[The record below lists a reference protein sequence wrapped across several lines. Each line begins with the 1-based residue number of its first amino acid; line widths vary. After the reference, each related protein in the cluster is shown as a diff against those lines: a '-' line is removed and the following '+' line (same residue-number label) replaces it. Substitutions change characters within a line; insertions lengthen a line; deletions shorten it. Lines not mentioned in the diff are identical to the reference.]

1 MVCKINKILCISLFS
16 TLVIAIVSTLAKS
29 TNLSKNSNVNRTVL
43 PPQIIS
49 DKRDIQLSKEDIIKK
64 SLEEYVIDVEV
75 VEKNDHIIGINLIV
89 ENNIT
94 DNKIEIL
101 KTKMEEMYNS
111 YDFLRG
117 ENVIKV
123 NISDNQSIQ
132 EIFDI
137 KESIS
142 NITLETSDNI
152 IIDN

>member
-1 MVCKINKILCISLFS
+1 MVGKINKILCISLCS

-101 KTKMEEMYNS
+101 KTKMEEIYDSYN
-111 YDFLRG
+111 FLSN
-117 ENVIKV
+117 EDVIKI
-123 NISDNQSIQ
+123 NISDNQNIEES
-132 EIFDI
+132 FDV
-137 KESIS
+137 KKSTS
-142 NITLETSDNI
+142 TFKTSDNVI
-152 IIDN
+152 ISN

>member
-101 KTKMEEMYNS
+101 KTKMEEIYDSYN
-111 YDFLRG
+111 FLSN
-117 ENVIKV
+117 EDVIKI
-123 NISDNQSIQ
+123 NISDNQNIEES
-132 EIFDI
+132 FDV
-137 KESIS
+137 KKSTS
-142 NITLETSDNI
+142 TLKTSDNLI
-152 IIDN
+152 ISN

>member
-64 SLEEYVIDVEV
+64 SLEEYVMGIEV
-75 VEKNDHIIGINLIV
+75 IEENNHITEINLIV
-89 ENNIT
+89 EDDII

-101 KTKMEEMYNS
+101 KIKMKEIYDSYN
-111 YDFLRG
+111 FLSN
-117 ENVIKV
+117 EDVIKI
-123 NISDNQSIQ
+123 NISDNQNIEES
-132 EIFDI
+132 FDV
-137 KESIS
+137 KKSTS
-142 NITLETSDNI
+142 TLKTSDNLI
-152 IIDN
+152 ISN